1 MNDREMQK
9 QTFVSISSKYKAN
22 CLTLF
27 NLLIRV
33 EKQDI
38 ACRDPVSINRS
49 LMLLSPII
57 SMTILQSKPVLHL
70 YDEVKIMNPVG

>member
-49 LMLLSPII
+49 LIYLNRSLYCIY
-57 SMTILQSKPVLHL
+57 MTK
-70 YDEVKIMNPVG
+70 